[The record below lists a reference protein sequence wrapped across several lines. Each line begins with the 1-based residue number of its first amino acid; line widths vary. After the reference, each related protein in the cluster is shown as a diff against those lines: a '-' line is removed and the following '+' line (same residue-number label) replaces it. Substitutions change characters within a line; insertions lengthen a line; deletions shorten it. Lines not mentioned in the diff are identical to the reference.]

1 MTGEDLL
8 STLEPYFTD
17 GLSVNDIDKVKVLH
31 DIFEKGFFTNGVTI
45 DGEKLNVK
53 PYKYRGS
60 DKDKLPADY
69 ESFYEKFVHIIT
81 RSVKSSNWKTAS
93 SIREF
98 RPERANRVHW
108 IKPIL
113 ENWQDKRITRFRS
126 IENDGSIRDY
136 FWYRQKQYIVIVEYI
151 SPDYALIT
159 GFCVDAEN
167 QPYYQRKY
175 INRIKE

>member
-1 MTGEDLL
+1 MKPVTSLH
-8 STLEPYFTD
+8 
-17 GLSVNDIDKVKVLH
+17 GL
-31 DIFEKGFFTNGVTI
+31 
-45 DGEKLNVK
+45 
-53 PYKYRGS
+53 
-60 DKDKLPADY
+60 
-69 ESFYEKFVHIIT
+69 
-81 RSVKSSNWKTAS
+81 
-93 SIREF
+93 
-98 RPERANRVHW
+98 
-108 IKPIL
+108 
-113 ENWQDKRITRFRS
+113 QRITRFRN

>member
-8 STLEPYFTD
+8 STLKPYFTD
-17 GLSVNDIDKVKVLH
+17 GLSVNDIDKVSVLH
-31 DIFEKGFFTNGVTI
+31 DIFEKDFFTDGVTI
-45 DGEKLNVK
+45 DGEKLKVK
-53 PYKYRGS
+53 PYKYHGS
-60 DKDKLPADY
+60 NKDRLPVDY

-98 RPERANRVHW
+98 RSERANRVHW

-113 ENWQDKRITRFRS
+113 ENWQDSRITRFRN

-159 GFCVDAEN
+159 GFCVDAES